1 MNRNALFIGLGYLM
15 VALLGCGTQ
24 PMQSLEP
31 TCVTGSDV
39 QAAMDSA
46 EQVLGQMHFT
56 IDKSDSKQGYI
67 RTKPLTGAQ
76 LFEFWRK
83 DTVGQ
88 FNMAESNLHT
98 VRRTVEINVSQKNG
112 QVCTDCVVT
121 AERMSLPQRE
131 AVSTSQASALF
142 TRSSPSL
149 QQLELNP
156 AQQKGMTWIELGR
169 DSRLEAEILSR
180 LRAKL

>member
-1 MNRNALFIGLGYLM
+1 MKRKALFIGLGYLM

-31 TCVTGSDV
+31 ICVPSSDV

-46 EQVLGQMHFT
+46 EQVLGQMHFA
-56 IDKSDSKQGYI
+56 IDKSDPKQGYI

-88 FNMAESNLHT
+88 FSTAESNMHT

-169 DSRLEAEILSR
+169 DSRLEAKILSR

>member
-1 MNRNALFIGLGYLM
+1 MKRKALVIGLGYLM

-31 TCVTGSDV
+31 ICVPSSDV

-46 EQVLGQMHFT
+46 EQVLGQMHFA
-56 IDKSDSKQGYI
+56 IDKSDPKQGYI

-88 FNMAESNLHT
+88 FNTAESNIHT

-112 QVCTDCVVT
+112 RVCTDCVVT
-121 AERMSLPQRE
+121 AERISLPQRD
-131 AVSTSQASALF
+131 ASALF

-149 QQLELNP
+149 QQE
-156 AQQKGMTWIELGR
+156 GMTWIELGR